1 MSELLFECY
10 GVPGIVYGVDS
21 LFAHHFN
28 NNLQP
33 LSDALIIN
41 LGYHTCHIVPIV
53 NNVTVFDKVRRLN
66 IGGFHIIT
74 FLHRILQLKYP
85 AHATSITLSR
95 AEELLHTICE
105 IAIDYIEQLNKW
117 LDVDYYEE
125 NIKKIQLPYNF
136 VATTTA
142 LTAEQQKERKRE
154 LARRLTE
161 INARKREERLAEDE
175 EKLNLLLQ
183 IQEMIDL
190 GVDKSQYQRSLNEYQ
205 LKNVNELQKAIAN
218 LNTKI
223 ERTKQKILA
232 ANQATDENSDEPVSK
247 QAKFQKI
254 NFENEKDLHS
264 FLQNIKTMVKI

>member
-1 MSELLFECY
+1 M
-10 GVPGIVYGVDS
+10 PGIAYGVDS
-21 LFAHHFN
+21 LFAHHFEKRV
-28 NNLQP
+28 QP
-33 LSDALIIN
+33 LSEALIIN
-41 LGYHTCHIVPIV
+41 LGYHTCHVIPVL
-53 NNVTVFDKVRRLN
+53 NNQTVFENVRRLN

-85 AHATSITLSR
+85 AHATAITLSR

-105 IAIDYIEQLNKW
+105 IALDYVGQLNKW

-142 LTAEQQKERKRE
+142 LTLEQQKERKRE

-183 IQEMIDL
+183 IQEMIEV
-190 GVDKSQYQRSLNEYQ
+190 GVDKSQWQRSLNEYQ
-205 LKNVNELQKAIAN
+205 LKNATELQKAIGN

-223 ERTKQKILA
+223 ERTKQKIFA
-232 ANQATDENSDEPVSK
+232 ANQATDETCDEPVAK
-247 QAKFQKI
+247 QAKHQKI
-254 NFENEKDLHS
+254 SFENEKDLHV
-264 FLQNIKTMVKI
+264 FVQNIKTMVRNFLEICL